1 MSISIEQRAH
11 DIAMHS
17 TKRRFSDNFVAP
29 ETFTS
34 AYIKDYNVAYNMLSK
49 ASSK

>member
-1 MSISIEQRAH
+1 MSISIEERAH
-11 DIAMHS
+11 DIAMHI
-17 TKRRFSDNFVAP
+17 TRNRFSAVFVAP